1 MYTYHALI
9 GDALSAH
16 MIHINLS
23 TIFYTQVEHS
33 PTVAIDVLFE
43 KLHFFFFFFISLC
56 ACQWVRVFFCV
67 DVDYCIVSVLL
78 TRR

>member
-9 GDALSAH
+9 GDALSTH
-16 MIHINLS
+16 MIYINLS

-43 KLHFFFFFFISLC
+43 KLH
-56 ACQWVRVFFCV
+56 
-67 DVDYCIVSVLL
+67 
-78 TRR
+78 

>member
-33 PTVAIDVLFE
+33 PTVATDVLFE
-43 KLHFFFFFFISLC
+43 KLHFFHFFLLVCLRVSGC
-56 ACQWVRVFFCV
+56 ACSSVLMLT
-67 DVDYCIVSVLL
+67 IVSCLCC
-78 TRR
+78 